1 MSRRLSFRKRQF
13 SNCHNWTKMEK
24 YQAKYNLRFC
34 MRNDRKVEAEIDK
47 LTIIRV
53 SDADHLLNNMR

>member
-1 MSRRLSFRKRQF
+1 MSSRLSFRKRQF

-24 YQAKYNLRFC
+24 HQARCNLRFC

-47 LTIIRV
+47 MTIIRV
-53 SDADHLLNNMR
+53 SDADHLLNNKR